1 MTLSY
6 TQAVQWYYSF
16 ARFDPHP
23 PRTLEPTK
31 LARMEQ
37 ILARLD
43 NPHRKFPAI
52 HIAGTKGKG
61 STAALLESMF
71 RAGGYRTGLFTSP
84 HLHSFRERVRINN
97 IPIAREELVA
107 YTERLCALA
116 ADFPNATFFEW
127 VTALAFLYFGEHHIE
142 MGIVEVGL
150 GGRLDSTNVLTP
162 RVSVITPISLDHTD
176 VLGSTVLKIAR
187 EKAGIIKP
195 HVPVVIAPQELTA
208 LGELQRKANKIHAR
222 IVNVE
227 KDWRW
232 ELVEATPEQQT
243 VRVRFHKSARW
254 QTYILPLVGP
264 HQRINLVTALATM
277 DVLHGRNWRISL
289 GSLQQG
295 VAAVEWHGRFEIL
308 AHLDAEFDAP
318 DQNAP
323 RGYLIADGAHN
334 AASAAQLVNTL
345 DEVFPHAAVHFIFA
359 ASADKDIAGMLQ
371 ALAPRA
377 ASITFTQAKTR
388 RAAPLETLTQL
399 AAPYT
404 LETRTASNLADAI
417 DVTLERV
424 APGDIVCV
432 TGSLFIVAEARA
444 HFLDIP
450 PDE

>member
-1 MTLSY
+1 VTL
-6 TQAVQWYYSF
+6 TFQQAVQWYYSF

-43 NPHRKFPAI
+43 DPHRKFPAI

-61 STAALLESMF
+61 STAALLEGMF

-84 HLHSFRERVRINN
+84 HLHSFRERVRVNN
-97 IPIAREELVA
+97 IPISREELVA
-107 YTERLCALA
+107 FTERLCALA

-127 VTALAFLYFGEHHIE
+127 VTALAFLYFAEQHVE
-142 MGIVEVGL
+142 MAIVEVGL

-176 VLGSTVLKIAR
+176 VLGNTVLKIAR
-187 EKAGIIKP
+187 EKAGVIKP
-195 HVPVVIAPQELTA
+195 HVPVVIAPQELTV
-208 LGELQRKANKIHAR
+208 LGELQRKANRVRAR

-232 ELVEATPEQQT
+232 ELVETTPEQQT

-254 QTYILPLVGP
+254 QIFNLPLVGP

-308 AHLDAEFDAP
+308 AHLDAEGKAAP
-318 DQNAP
+318 QNT

-334 AASAAQLVNTL
+334 AASVAQLVNTFN
-345 DEVFPHAAVHFIFA
+345 EIFPRAAVHFIFA

-377 ASITFTQAKTR
+377 ASITFTQAKTP
-388 RAAPLETLTQL
+388 RAAPLETLVSL
-399 AAPYT
+399 AAPYA
-404 LETRTASNLADAI
+404 LETRSAPDLARAI
-417 DVTLERV
+417 DVTLEHV
-424 APGDIVCV
+424 GPGDIVCV

-444 HFLDIP
+444 HFLGIP
-450 PDE
+450 PDV